1 MLAIYRLPYYIDDQD
16 NVVFETEEVL
26 VHNDLA
32 DSNSETRKPKS
43 IKDLVTQWACE
54 EADPLV
60 VPIFGTLSRI
70 RDNWQNCPYFVP
82 NFDYMV

>member
-1 MLAIYRLPYYIDDQD
+1 MPFIYRLSYYIDDQD

-54 EADPLV
+54 EEALISKTSEV
-60 VPIFGTLSRI
+60 GMI
-70 RDNWQNCPYFVP
+70 RTEKRRKDLKPKPYHI
-82 NFDYMV
+82 Y